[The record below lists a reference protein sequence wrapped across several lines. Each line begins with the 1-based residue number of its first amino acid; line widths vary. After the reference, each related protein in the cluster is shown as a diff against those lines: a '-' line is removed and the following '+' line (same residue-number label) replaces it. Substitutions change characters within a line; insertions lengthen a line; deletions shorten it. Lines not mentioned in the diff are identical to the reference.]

1 MRRGRRWQSWRRIAI
16 AGGCLALAF
25 PGILASDDAFAA
37 PRASG
42 APDEV
47 FATVRPRSPTSQRAR
62 GHDAFFQRHHGQL
75 PLPVKG
81 VIAVGFGPIVDLRS
95 GTRTAHPGLDI
106 RAAPHTPVRAV
117 APGKIVHAA
126 ALRGYGNLLIV
137 EHSGG
142 YHSIYARLASI
153 ERAVGE
159 RVAQGEVIGATD
171 EADAKKVST
180 LHFELRRHGQPLDP
194 GDWLAL
200 P

>member
-1 MRRGRRWQSWRRIAI
+1 M
-16 AGGCLALAF
+16 
-25 PGILASDDAFAA
+25 
-37 PRASG
+37 
-42 APDEV
+42 
-47 FATVRPRSPTSQRAR
+47 
-62 GHDAFFQRHHGQL
+62 
-75 PLPVKG
+75 
-81 VIAVGFGPIVDLRS
+81 IAVGFGPIVDLRS

-159 RVAQGEVIGATD
+159 RVVQGEVIGAVGETD
-171 EADAKKVST
+171 SKKAPG
-180 LHFELRRHGQPLDP
+180 LHFELRRHGVPLDP
-194 GDWLAL
+194 GDWFAR